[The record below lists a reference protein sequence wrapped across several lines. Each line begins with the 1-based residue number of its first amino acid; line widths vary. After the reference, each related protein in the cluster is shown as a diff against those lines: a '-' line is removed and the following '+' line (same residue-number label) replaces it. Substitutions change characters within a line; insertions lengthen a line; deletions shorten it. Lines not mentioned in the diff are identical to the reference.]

1 MGSFKQYMCRIFAER
16 VNFRLYDVEGGGGGE
31 GSVTMDWVSSPLS
44 QKSSCWQAAQ
54 VHVFLSAPS
63 FILVLDSSNS
73 PPFIH
78 FDALI

>member
-1 MGSFKQYMCRIFAER
+1 MGSFKQCMCRIFAER
-16 VNFRLYDVEGGGGGE
+16 VNFRLYDVEGGGGK
-31 GSVTMDWVSSPLS
+31 GSVTVDWVSSPLS

-54 VHVFLSAPS
+54 VNVFLSAPS